1 MHSLD
6 WIILSSFL
14 LFVAVYGVWK
24 TRGKKDIH
32 GYFLANRSTPWYGV
46 TISIMATQASA
57 ITFLSVPGQAY
68 VDGMRFV
75 QFYFG
80 LPLAMVILSITAVP
94 LFHKLKV
101 FTAYEFLEQRFD
113 LKNRVLGSLLFL
125 IQRGLA
131 AGFTILAPA
140 LIISV
145 ILGWDF
151 RLTIFMIGGLVVL
164 YTAAG
169 GTEAVN
175 KTHLLQMMIVT
186 AGMGAAFFMIFRRL
200 PPDISF
206 SSAVHVAGKLGKL
219 NVVNFAFNWKDRY
232 NFWSGLIGGA
242 FLALAYF
249 GTDQSQVQRYLSGR
263 SVAQSRMGLLANGVF
278 KVPMQ
283 FVILFIGAMIFV
295 FYQFVTPPL
304 FFNPVETAKVKSGS
318 YASAYAKL
326 ETDYDRLNGEKQGQL
341 RQMLAAIDTHQDK
354 DLAGVMQ
361 QLRQTRESESGIRRE
376 AIGLIKKSDP
386 LAETNDTNYI
396 FLSFVT
402 RFLPVGLVG
411 LILAAILSASM
422 SASSAELN
430 ALASVTV
437 IDIYKRLVRRGASD
451 RHYLHVSKAA
461 TVFWGLYAVAFAQFA
476 NHLGSLIEAVNI
488 MGSLFYG
495 TILGIFLIAFYFK
508 KVGGNATFMAA
519 LIAEV
524 AVLACYFFTKIPY
537 LWFNVI
543 GCVLL
548 LILAN
553 VLNPLSPGRKAGLPG
568 QGHPAVSLS
577 GR

>member
-1 MHSLD
+1 MHALD
-6 WIILSSFL
+6 WVVLSSFL

-24 TRGKKDIH
+24 TRGKKDMP
-32 GYFLANRSTPWYGV
+32 GYFLANKSTPWYGV
-46 TISIMATQASA
+46 TISIMATQASG
-57 ITFLSVPGQAY
+57 ITFLSTPGQAY

-80 LPLAMVILSITAVP
+80 LPIAMVILSVTAVP

-101 FTAYEFLEQRFD
+101 YTAYELLEQRFD
-113 LKNRVLGSLLFL
+113 LKNRALGSLLFL

-151 RLTIFMIGGLVVL
+151 RLTIFVIGGLVIL
-164 YTAAG
+164 YTAVG
-169 GTEAVN
+169 GTEAVS
-175 KTHLLQMMIVT
+175 KTHLLQMTIVT
-186 AGMGAAFFMIFRRL
+186 VGMGAAFLMIFRRL
-200 PPDISF
+200 PPDITF
-206 SSAVHVAGKLGKL
+206 SGAVHLAGKLGKL
-219 NVVNFAFNWKDRY
+219 NVVNFGFNWTDRY

-242 FLALAYF
+242 FVMLSYF

-263 SVAQSRMGLLANGVF
+263 SIAQTRIGLLANGMF

-283 FVILFIGAMIFV
+283 FVILFIGAMMFV

-304 FFNPVETAKVKSGS
+304 FFNPVETAHVKN
-318 YASAYAKL
+318 SAYGEAYRKL
-326 ETDYDRLNGEKQGQL
+326 ETDHQRLSGEKQAQL
-341 RQMLAAIDTHQDK
+341 RQMLAAVESRDDG
-354 DLAGVMQ
+354 GVAAAAEK
-361 QLRQTRESESGIRRE
+361 LRLTGASESGLRQE
-376 AIGLIKKSDP
+376 AIGLIKKNDP

-402 RFLPVGLVG
+402 RYLPVGIVG

-437 IDIYKRLVRRGASD
+437 IDIYKRLVRRNAPD
-451 RHYLHVSKAA
+451 RHYVRVSKAA
-461 TVFWGLYAVAFAQFA
+461 TIFWGLYAIAFAQFA

-508 KVGGNATFMAA
+508 RISGNATFIAA
-519 LIAEV
+519 IIAELT
-524 AVLACYFFTKIPY
+524 VLSCHFFTKIPY
-537 LWFNVI
+537 LWFTVI
-543 GCVLL
+543 GCVLVL
-548 LILAN
+548 SLAAAM
-553 VLNPLSPGRKAGLPG
+553 NPLFSGGKKAT
-568 QGHPAVSLS
+568 A
-577 GR
+577 

>member
-1 MHSLD
+1 MHLLD
-6 WIILSSFL
+6 WVVLSSFL

-24 TRGKKDIH
+24 TRGKKDMP
-32 GYFLANRSTPWYGV
+32 GYFLANKSTPWYGV
-46 TISIMATQASA
+46 TISIMATQASG
-57 ITFLSVPGQAY
+57 ITFLSTPGQAY

-80 LPLAMVILSITAVP
+80 LPIAMVILSVTAVP

-101 FTAYEFLEQRFD
+101 YTAYELLEQRFD
-113 LKNRVLGSLLFL
+113 LKNRALGSLLFL

-151 RLTIFMIGGLVVL
+151 RLTIFVIGGLVIL
-164 YTAAG
+164 YTAVG
-169 GTEAVN
+169 GTEAVS
-175 KTHLLQMMIVT
+175 KTHLLQMTIVT
-186 AGMGAAFFMIFRRL
+186 VGMGAAFLMIFRRL
-200 PPDISF
+200 PPDITF
-206 SSAVHVAGKLGKL
+206 SGAVHLAGKLGKL
-219 NVVNFAFNWKDRY
+219 NVVNFGFNWTDRY

-242 FLALAYF
+242 FVMLSYF

-263 SVAQSRMGLLANGVF
+263 SIAQTRIGLLANGMF

-283 FVILFIGAMIFV
+283 FVILFIGAMMFV

-304 FFNPVETAKVKSGS
+304 FFNPVETAHVKN
-318 YASAYAKL
+318 SAYGEAYRKL
-326 ETDYDRLNGEKQGQL
+326 ETDHQRLSGEKQAQL
-341 RQMLAAIDTHQDK
+341 RQMLAAVESRDDG
-354 DLAGVMQ
+354 GVAAAAEK
-361 QLRQTRESESGIRRE
+361 LRLTGASESGLRQE
-376 AIGLIKKSDP
+376 AIGLIKKNDP

-402 RFLPVGLVG
+402 RYLPVGIVG

-437 IDIYKRLVRRGASD
+437 IDIYKRLVRRNAPD
-451 RHYLHVSKAA
+451 RHYVRVSKAA
-461 TVFWGLYAVAFAQFA
+461 TIFWGLYAIAFAQFA

-508 KVGGNATFMAA
+508 RIGGNATFIAA
-519 LIAEV
+519 IIAELT
-524 AVLACYFFTKIPY
+524 VLSCHFFTKIPY
-537 LWFNVI
+537 LWFTVI
-543 GCVLL
+543 GCVLVL
-548 LILAN
+548 SLAAAM
-553 VLNPLSPGRKAGLPG
+553 NPLFSGGKKAT
-568 QGHPAVSLS
+568 A
-577 GR
+577 

>member
-6 WIILSSFL
+6 WVVLSSFL

-24 TRGKKDIH
+24 TRGKKDMR

-57 ITFLSVPGQAY
+57 ITFLSMPGQAY

-80 LPLAMVILSITAVP
+80 LPIAMVILSITAVP

-101 FTAYEFLEQRFD
+101 YTAYELLEQRFD
-113 LKNRVLGSLLFL
+113 LKNRALGSLLFL

-151 RLTIFMIGGLVVL
+151 RLTIFMIGGLVIL

-169 GTEAVN
+169 GTEAVS

-186 AGMGAAFFMIFRRL
+186 VGMGAAFLMIFRRL

-206 SSAVHVAGKLGKL
+206 SSAVHLAGKLGKL
-219 NVVNFAFNWKDRY
+219 NVVSFAFHWSDRY

-242 FLALAYF
+242 FVALSYF

-304 FFNPVETAKVKSGS
+304 FFNPVETAHVKNG
-318 YASAYAKL
+318 AYAGAYTKL
-326 ETDYDRLNGEKQGQL
+326 ETDYQRINGEKQGQL
-341 RQMLAAIDTHQDK
+341 RRMLAAIENRNDQDVAEAMEK
-354 DLAGVMQ
+354 
-361 QLRQTRESESGIRRE
+361 LRLTRASESGIRQE
-376 AIGLIKKSDP
+376 AIGLIKKNDP

-402 RFLPVGLVG
+402 RYLPVGLVG

-437 IDIYKRLVRRGASD
+437 IDIYKRLVRRNASE

-461 TVFWGLYAVAFAQFA
+461 TVFWGLYAIAFAQFA

-508 KVGGNATFMAA
+508 KIGGNATFVAA
-519 LIAEV
+519 IIAELT
-524 AVLACYFFTKIPY
+524 VLACYFFTRIPY

-548 LILAN
+548 VILAN
-553 VLNPLSPGRKAGLPG
+553 AMNPLLKGRR
-568 QGHPAVSLS
+568 PALA
-577 GR
+577 

>member
-1 MHSLD
+1 MRPLD
-6 WIILSSFL
+6 WVLLSSFL
-14 LFVAVYGVWK
+14 SFVVVYGIWK
-24 TRGKKDIH
+24 TRGKKDTQ
-32 GYFLANRSTPWYGV
+32 GYFLANKSIPWYVV

-57 ITFLSVPGQAY
+57 ITFLSTPGQAY

-80 LPLAMVILSITAVP
+80 LPIAMVILSITAVP
-94 LFHKLKV
+94 VFHKLKV
-101 FTAYEFLEQRFD
+101 YTAYEFLEQRFD
-113 LKNRVLGSLLFL
+113 LKNRALGSILFL

-140 LIISV
+140 LVISV

-151 RLTIFMIGGLVVL
+151 RLTILMTGSLVII

-169 GTEAVN
+169 GTEAVY
-175 KTHLLQMMIVT
+175 KTHLLQMAIVT
-186 AGMGAAFFMIFRRL
+186 AGMAAALFMVFHRL

-206 SSAVHVAGKLGKL
+206 SSALHVAGKLGKL
-219 NVVNFAFNWKDRY
+219 NIVNFAFNWKDRY
-232 NFWSGLIGGA
+232 NFWSGIIGGG
-242 FLALAYF
+242 FLALSYF
-249 GTDQSQVQRYLSGR
+249 GTDQSQVQRYLGGR
-263 SVAQSRMGLLANGVF
+263 SIGQSRLGLLANGVV

-283 FVILFIGAMIFV
+283 FIILFIGAMIFV

-304 FFNPVETAKVKSGS
+304 FFNPVETAHIKNSS
-318 YASAYAKL
+318 YGEAYERL
-326 ETDYDRLNGEKQGQL
+326 ETDYNRLNGEKQVQI
-341 RQMLAAIDTHQDK
+341 RDMLAAIEAQKEDDLDDTLQ
-354 DLAGVMQ
+354 M
-361 QLRQTRESESGIRRE
+361 LRRTRESEIGIRQE
-376 AIGLIKKSDP
+376 AIQLIKQSSP

-402 RFLPVGLVG
+402 RFLPAGLVG

-422 SASSAELN
+422 SSSAAELN

-437 IDIYKRLVRRGASD
+437 IDIYKRLCRRNASE
-451 RHYLHVSKAA
+451 RHYLFVSKLA
-461 TVFWGLYAVAFAQFA
+461 TVFWGLYAISFAQFA

-508 KVGGNATFMAA
+508 NIRGNATFIAA
-519 LIAEV
+519 IIAELT
-524 AVLACYFFTKIPY
+524 VLACYFFTEIPY

-543 GCVLL
+543 GCA
-548 LILAN
+548 ILVSLAS
-553 VLNPLSPGRKAGLPG
+553 VMNPLLTEKSKG
-568 QGHPAVSLS
+568 S
-577 GR
+577 GMP

>member
-1 MHSLD
+1 MRSID
-6 WIILSSFL
+6 WVLLSSFL
-14 LFVAVYGVWK
+14 LFVAVYGIWR
-24 TRGKKDIH
+24 TRGKKDIQ
-32 GYFLANRSTPWYGV
+32 GYFLANKSTPWYIITV
-46 TISIMATQASA
+46 SIMATQASA
-57 ITFLSVPGQAY
+57 ITFLSTPGQAY

-80 LPLAMVILSITAVP
+80 LPIAMVILSITAVP
-94 LFHKLKV
+94 IFHKLKV
-101 FTAYEFLEQRFD
+101 YTAYEFLEQRFD
-113 LKNRVLGSLLFL
+113 QKNRALGSILFL

-151 RLTIFMIGGLVVL
+151 RLTIFMTGGLVII
-164 YTAAG
+164 YTTAG

-175 KTHLLQMMIVT
+175 KTHLLQMTIVT
-186 AGMGAAFFMIFRRL
+186 AGMGAALYMVFHRL

-206 SSAVHVAGKLGKL
+206 SSALHVAGKLGRL
-219 NVVNFAFNWKDRY
+219 NVINLALNWKDRY
-232 NFWSGLIGGA
+232 NFWSGLIGGG
-242 FLALAYF
+242 FVALSYF
-249 GTDQSQVQRYLSGR
+249 GTDQSQVQRYLTGS
-263 SVAQSRMGLLANGVF
+263 SIAQSRQGLLANGVV

-283 FVILFIGAMIFV
+283 FIILFIGAMIFV

-304 FFNPVETAKVKSGS
+304 FFNPVETAKIKNSS
-318 YASAYAKL
+318 YGEAYTKL
-326 ETDYDRLNGEKQGQL
+326 ETDYHRLNGEKQKQI
-341 RQMLAAIDTHQDK
+341 RNMLAAIETRKDA
-354 DLAGVMQ
+354 DLASTLQ
-361 QLRQTRESESGIRRE
+361 KLRGTRESEAGLRQE
-376 AIGLIKKSDP
+376 AIQLIKKSNP

-402 RFLPVGLVG
+402 HFLPAGLVG

-422 SASSAELN
+422 SSSAAELN

-437 IDIYKRLVRRGASD
+437 IDIYKRMGRRNASE
-451 RHYLHVSKAA
+451 RHYVFVSKLA
-461 TVFWGLYAVAFAQFA
+461 TVFWGIYAISFAQFA

-508 KVGGNATFMAA
+508 NIRGNATFIAA
-519 LIAEV
+519 IIAEL
-524 AVLACYFFTKIPY
+524 AVLACYFFTEIPY

-543 GCVLL
+543 GC
-548 LILAN
+548 LILVSLAH
-553 VLNPLSPGRKAGLPG
+553 LMNPLLPEKKQGLI
-568 QGHPAVSLS
+568 
-577 GR
+577 

>member
-1 MHSLD
+1 MHALD
-6 WIILSSFL
+6 WVVLSSFL

-24 TRGKKDIH
+24 TRGKKDMP
-32 GYFLANRSTPWYGV
+32 GYFLANKSTPWYGV
-46 TISIMATQASA
+46 TISIMATQASG
-57 ITFLSVPGQAY
+57 ITFLSTPGQAY

-80 LPLAMVILSITAVP
+80 LPIAMVILSVTAVP

-101 FTAYEFLEQRFD
+101 YTAYELLEQRFD
-113 LKNRVLGSLLFL
+113 LKNRALGSLLFL

-151 RLTIFMIGGLVVL
+151 RLTIFVIGGLVIL
-164 YTAAG
+164 YTAVG
-169 GTEAVN
+169 GTEAVS
-175 KTHLLQMMIVT
+175 KTHLLQMTIVT
-186 AGMGAAFFMIFRRL
+186 VGMGAAFLMIFRRL
-200 PPDISF
+200 PPDITF
-206 SSAVHVAGKLGKL
+206 SGAVHLAGKLGKL
-219 NVVNFAFNWKDRY
+219 NVVNFGFNWTDRY

-242 FLALAYF
+242 FVMLSYF

-263 SVAQSRMGLLANGVF
+263 SIAQTRIGLLANGMF

-283 FVILFIGAMIFV
+283 FVILFIGAMMFV

-304 FFNPVETAKVKSGS
+304 FFNPVETAHVKN
-318 YASAYAKL
+318 SAYGEAYRKL
-326 ETDYDRLNGEKQGQL
+326 ETDHQRLSGEKQAQL
-341 RQMLAAIDTHQDK
+341 RQMLAAVESRDDG
-354 DLAGVMQ
+354 GVAAAAEK
-361 QLRQTRESESGIRRE
+361 LRLTGASESGLRQE
-376 AIGLIKKSDP
+376 AIGLIKKNDP

-402 RFLPVGLVG
+402 RYLPVGIVG

-437 IDIYKRLVRRGASD
+437 IDIYKRLVRRNAPD
-451 RHYLHVSKAA
+451 RHYVRVSKAA
-461 TVFWGLYAVAFAQFA
+461 TIFWGLYAIAFAQFA

-508 KVGGNATFMAA
+508 RIGGNATFIAA
-519 LIAEV
+519 IIAELT
-524 AVLACYFFTKIPY
+524 VLSCHFFTKIPY
-537 LWFNVI
+537 LWFTVI
-543 GCVLL
+543 GCVLVL
-548 LILAN
+548 SLAAAM
-553 VLNPLSPGRKAGLPG
+553 NPLFSGGKKAT
-568 QGHPAVSLS
+568 A
-577 GR
+577 